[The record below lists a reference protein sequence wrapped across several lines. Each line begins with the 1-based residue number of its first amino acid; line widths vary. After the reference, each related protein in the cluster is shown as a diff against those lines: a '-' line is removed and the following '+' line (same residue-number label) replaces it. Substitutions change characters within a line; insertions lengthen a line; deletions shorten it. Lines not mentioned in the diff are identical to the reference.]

1 MRVLLVSNASYD
13 PPRGGSTRSNLVWLR
28 HLAEQ
33 GHACTVVSPT
43 LAGEADRTAVKD
55 GITIHGV
62 KDLSFRVSELG
73 RRIREEAPDWVLVS
87 SEDVGHVL
95 LREAAHVAPGRIVYL
110 AHTPQFY
117 PFGPESW
124 HGDEAAAELVRG
136 AAQVVVI
143 GEHMAGYVRR
153 HLGREAV
160 VVHPPMY
167 GQPPYNRFGRFGSGF
182 VLMINPC
189 AVKGLGIFLAL
200 AVRFP
205 DVEFAALNGWGTTQ
219 ADREALKKLPNTKLL
234 ENVPDIE
241 EVLSGA
247 RLLLMP
253 SVWYEGFG
261 LIAMEAMLRGLPVL
275 ASDSGGLEEAKR
287 GTGYV
292 VPVRAVER
300 YEPVFDDTHMPRA
313 VVPQQQIEPWAEAL
327 RTLLTDEG
335 AYWAEAGRSREA
347 ALAFVAK
354 LDAGDFEKML
364 AALPAAGRELRGEEK
379 LKALDAQKRALLL
392 ARLRKKAQG

>member
-28 HLAEQ
+28 HLAAH
-33 GHACTVVSPT
+33 GHTCTVVAPT
-43 LAGEADRTAVKD
+43 LNSETDRTSLKD
-55 GITIHGV
+55 GITIHSV

-73 RRIREEAPDWVLVS
+73 RRIREAQPDWVLVS

-95 LREAAHVAPGRIVYL
+95 LREAAHVAPGRIIYL

-124 HGDEAAAELVRG
+124 HHDEAAAALIRT

-143 GEHMAGYVRR
+143 GEHMAGYVRK
-153 HLGREAV
+153 HLGRDAV

-167 GQPPYNRFGRFGSGF
+167 GSAPYNRFGRFGSGF

-200 AVRFP
+200 AERFP
-205 DVEFAALNGWGTTQ
+205 EIEFAALNGWGTTQ
-219 ADREALKKLPNTKLL
+219 ADRESLKRLPNTRLL

-241 EVLSGA
+241 EVLSEA

-261 LIAMEAMLRGLPVL
+261 LIAMEAMLRGLPVI

-292 VPVRAVER
+292 VPVRPVER

-313 VVPQQQIEPWAEAL
+313 VVPPQEIGPWAEAL
-327 RTLLTDEG
+327 RTLVQDQA
-335 AYWAEAGRSREA
+335 AYWTEAERSREA
-347 ALAFVAK
+347 ALAFLAK
-354 LDAGDFEKML
+354 LDAGDFERML
-364 AALPAAGRELRGEEK
+364 TALAPATQELRGDDK

-392 ARLRKKAQG
+392 QRLRKKAQA

>member
-1 MRVLLVSNASYD
+1 MRILLVSNASYD

-28 HLAEQ
+28 HLAAQ
-33 GHACTVVSPT
+33 GHACTVVAPT
-43 LAGEADRTAVKD
+43 LPGEADRTAVKD
-55 GITIHGV
+55 GITIHSV
-62 KDLSFRVSELG
+62 KDLSFRVAELG
-73 RRIREEAPDWVLVS
+73 RRIRETQPDWVLVS

-95 LREAAHVAPGRIVYL
+95 LREAAHVAPGRMVYL

-124 HGDEAAAELVRG
+124 HKDEAATELVRG
-136 AAQVVVI
+136 ATAVVVI
-143 GEHMAGYVRR
+143 GEHMAGYVKK

-167 GQPPYNRFGRFGSGF
+167 GTAPYNRFGRFGSGF

-189 AVKGLGIFLAL
+189 AVKGLSIFLAL
-200 AVRFP
+200 AERFP
-205 DVEFAALNGWGTTQ
+205 NVEFAALNGWGTTQ
-219 ADREALKKLPNTKLL
+219 ADRESLKKLPNTRLL

-261 LIAMEAMLRGLPVL
+261 LIAMEAMLRGLPVV

-292 VPVRAVER
+292 IPVRPVER
-300 YEPVFDDTHMPRA
+300 YEAVFDDTHMPRA
-313 VVPQQQIEPWAEAL
+313 VVPEQDIGPWEEAL
-327 RTLLTDEG
+327 RTLLTDEDE
-335 AYWAEAGRSREA
+335 YWAEARRSREA
-347 ALAFVAK
+347 ALQFVER
-354 LDAGDFEKML
+354 LDAGDLERLL
-364 AALPAAGRELRGEEK
+364 AGLTPAGQELRGEDK